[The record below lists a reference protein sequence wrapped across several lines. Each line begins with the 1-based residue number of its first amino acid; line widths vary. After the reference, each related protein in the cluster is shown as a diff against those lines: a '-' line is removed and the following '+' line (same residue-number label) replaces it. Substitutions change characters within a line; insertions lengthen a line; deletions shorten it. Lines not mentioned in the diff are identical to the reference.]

1 MAQEQKTHSGCTAV
15 TAFLRWEDAQSGQS
29 FLKDQQQQSS
39 QSLLTHP
46 ERTVS
51 PAPVE
56 PLHSSSP
63 ESPETGRP
71 ITPSGGSRIRNA
83 VKNIANRLS
92 TSSSSSTNPTGS
104 SPAPARVVNGTK
116 QPPFELKDNGA
127 GMRKVLYAANAGD
140 ARAVLCRGGE
150 ALRLTYDHKGSDP
163 QETRRIQ
170 NAGGYMMNNRV
181 NGQCAAVYWLKLL
194 QVQR

>member
-15 TAFLRWEDAQSGQS
+15 AAFLRWEDAQSGQS
-29 FLKDQQQQSS
+29 FLKEQQQHSS
-39 QSLLTHP
+39 QSLLTQP
-46 ERTVS
+46 ERTAS
-51 PAPVE
+51 PAPIE
-56 PLHSSSP
+56 PSHSSSP
-63 ESPETGRP
+63 EPAESGRT
-71 ITPSGGSRIRNA
+71 TPLGSSRIRNA

-92 TSSSSSTNPTGS
+92 SSSASSSNPAGTLS
-104 SPAPARVVNGTK
+104 ARIVNGTK
-116 QPPFELKDNGA
+116 QPPFEPKDNGT
-127 GMRKVLYAANAGD
+127 GLRQVLYAANAGD

-181 NGQCAAVYWLKLL
+181 NGECVVVYWLW
-194 QVQR
+194 

>member
-15 TAFLRWEDAQSGQS
+15 AAFLRWEDAQSAQS
-29 FLKDQQQQSS
+29 FLQQQHSS
-39 QSLLTHP
+39 QSLLTQP
-46 ERTVS
+46 ERTTS
-51 PAPVE
+51 PAPASVE
-56 PLHSSSP
+56 PLHSPSP
-63 ESPETGRP
+63 EPAESGR

-92 TSSSSSTNPTGS
+92 SSSSSSAHPAGS
-104 SPAPARVVNGTK
+104 LAARVVNGAK
-116 QPPFELKDNGA
+116 HPPFEPKDSGA
-127 GMRKVLYAANAGD
+127 GLRKVLYAANAGD

-181 NGQCAAVYWLKLL
+181 NGECSIVCWPRLR
-194 QVQR
+194 V

>member
-15 TAFLRWEDAQSGQS
+15 AAFLRWEDAQSGQS
-29 FLKDQQQQSS
+29 FLKDQQQHSS

-46 ERTVS
+46 DRTTS
-51 PAPVE
+51 PAPAID
-56 PLHSSSP
+56 PNHSSTP
-63 ESPETGRP
+63 EPAESGRT
-71 ITPSGGSRIRNA
+71 TPSGGLRIRNA

-92 TSSSSSTNPTGS
+92 SSSSSANPAGS
-104 SPAPARVVNGTK
+104 SPTRVVNGTK
-116 QPPFELKDNGA
+116 QSPFEPKEGGA
-127 GMRKVLYAANAGD
+127 GLRKVLYAANAGD

-181 NGQCAAVYWLKLL
+181 NGECSVA
-194 QVQR
+194 

>member
-15 TAFLRWEDAQSGQS
+15 AAFLRWEDAQSGQS
-29 FLKDQQQQSS
+29 FLKEQSS
-39 QSLLTHP
+39 QSLLTQP
-46 ERTVS
+46 ERTTS
-51 PAPVE
+51 PTPVE
-56 PLHSSSP
+56 PSHSSSP
-63 ESPETGRP
+63 EPAETGRP
-71 ITPSGGSRIRNA
+71 ITPLSGSRIRNA

-92 TSSSSSTNPTGS
+92 TSSSSSTNPTGTL
-104 SPAPARVVNGTK
+104 PARVVNGTK
-116 QPPFELKDNGA
+116 QPPFEPKDSGA
-127 GMRKVLYAANAGD
+127 GLRKVLYSANAGD

-181 NGQCAAVYWLKLL
+181 NGQFAAIYWLRLL

>member
-15 TAFLRWEDAQSGQS
+15 AAFLRWEDPQSGQS
-29 FLKDQQQQSS
+29 FLKEQQQQSS
-39 QSLLTHP
+39 QSLLTQS
-46 ERTVS
+46 ERATS

-56 PLHSSSP
+56 TLHSSSP
-63 ESPETGRP
+63 DSAETGRT
-71 ITPSGGSRIRNA
+71 TPSGGSRIRNA

-92 TSSSSSTNPTGS
+92 TSSSSTNPAG
-104 SPAPARVVNGTK
+104 ALPARVVNGAR
-116 QPPFELKDNGA
+116 QSPFEPKDNGA
-127 GMRKVLYAANAGD
+127 GLRKVLYAANAGD

-181 NGQCAAVYWLKLL
+181 NGECEAVHWLKWLGA
-194 QVQR
+194 QR

>member
-15 TAFLRWEDAQSGQS
+15 AAFLRWEDQQSGQS

-39 QSLLTHP
+39 QSLLTQSD
-46 ERTVS
+46 RTTS
-51 PAPVE
+51 PTPVE
-56 PLHSSSP
+56 PSLSSSP
-63 ESPETGRP
+63 ETAETGRT
-71 ITPSGGSRIRNA
+71 TPSGGSRIRNA

-92 TSSSSSTNPTGS
+92 SSSSSSTNPAAALS
-104 SPAPARVVNGTK
+104 ARVVNGTK
-116 QPPFELKDNGA
+116 QSPFEPKDNGA
-127 GMRKVLYAANAGD
+127 GLRKVLYAANAGD

-181 NGQCAAVYWLKLL
+181 NGECEAVYWPRWL
-194 QVQR
+194 QVRR